1 MPKIKVP
8 RKSTHVDM
16 TAMCDVAFLLLT
28 FFILTAKFRPTQIV
42 PIDTPTSRATKPV
55 VEDLITFEVDKDGH
69 TYMNI
74 KVPKKRVAILD
85 QMIAKYAAKYP
96 NLATLSPK
104 QKMQFGQLEV
114 VGTPVQ
120 YVDKTLGK
128 KEDELKDFFKTLSEQ
143 GIPKDSTNNQLGDW
157 IMAAR
162 FAYAED
168 DINKLKFAIKGDKTT
183 NIKAVQR
190 IIDVLREK
198 DIYSFNLVTAMEGK
212 KD

>member
-42 PIDTPTSRATKPV
+42 PIDTPSSRATKTAS
-55 VEDLITFEVDKDGH
+55 EDLITFQVDKDGK

-74 KVPKKRVAILD
+74 SIPKKRMEILD
-85 QMIAKYAAKYP
+85 KMIAKYPDKYP
-96 NLATLSPK
+96 NLAGLTAK
-104 QKMQFGQLEV
+104 QKLQFGQLDV
-114 VGTPVQ
+114 VGVPVQ
-120 YVDKTLGK
+120 YLDKVIGK
-128 KEDELKDFFKTLSEQ
+128 KEDELKALNMP
-143 GIPKDSTNNQLGDW
+143 GIPKDSVDNQLADW

-162 FAYAED
+162 FAYADD

-190 IIDVLREK
+190 VIDVLRDK
-198 DIYSFNLVTAMEGK
+198 DIFSFNLVTAMEGK
-212 KD
+212 ND